1 MDVKEAIRQRR
12 SIGKVK
18 QDPIAHALIEEILEA
33 AVWAPNHGNTEPW
46 RFWVMSGEG
55 RKLLGRGYAEVA
67 VAEAQQANAGTG
79 KVLTAEE
86 EEKLRSA
93 GEKKA
98 FRAPLVIAVAVSP
111 AEKRVVPEIEEY
123 AAVHCAVQNM
133 MLTAHALGLGTIWR
147 TGDPTYHPKMKET
160 FGLVGKEEMVGFI
173 YIGYPEAVP
182 TKAARLPFANENA
195 MGNGVVS
202 RAG

>member
-18 QDPIAHALIEEILEA
+18 QDPIPRALIEEILEA
-33 AVWAPNHGNTEPW
+33 GVWAPNHANTEPW

-67 VAEAQQANAGTG
+67 IAEAKVSAGADA
-79 KVLTAEE
+79 VLSDEK

-93 GEKKA
+93 SEKKA

-111 AEKRVVPEIEEY
+111 AEKPVVPEIEEY

-133 MLTAHALGLGTIWR
+133 MLTAHAHGLGTIWR

-182 TKAARLPFANENA
+182 TKVARLPFAQKTQWVTE
-195 MGNGVVS
+195 
-202 RAG
+202 

>member
-12 SIGKVK
+12 SVGKLK
-18 QDPIAHALIEEILEA
+18 QDPIAHELIEEILEA
-33 AVWAPNHGNTEPW
+33 AVWAPNHANTEPW

-67 VAEAQQANAGTG
+67 VAEAQQASAAAG
-79 KVLTAEE
+79 KSLTTEE
-86 EEKLRSA
+86 EEQLNSA
-93 GEKKA
+93 SHKKA
-98 FRAPLVIAVAVSP
+98 FRAPLIIAVAVSP
-111 AEKRVVPEIEEY
+111 SEQRVVPEIEEF

-147 TGDPTYHPKMKET
+147 TGEPTYHPKMKAN
-160 FGLVGKEEMVGFI
+160 FGLSGREEMVGFV

-182 TKAARLPFANENA
+182 TKATRVPFATKTQWVTE
-195 MGNGVVS
+195 
-202 RAG
+202 